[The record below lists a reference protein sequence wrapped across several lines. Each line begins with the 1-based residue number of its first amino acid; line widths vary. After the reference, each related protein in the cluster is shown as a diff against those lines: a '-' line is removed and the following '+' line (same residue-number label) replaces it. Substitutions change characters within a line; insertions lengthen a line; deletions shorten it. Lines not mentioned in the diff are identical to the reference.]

1 LKFLSLTFYSFLF
14 DTFQAI
20 FSSAIVFD
28 TPKWELEGESNENST
43 DELNAEAKS
52 STKLAH
58 YGGSE
63 RTVDAVAR
71 GQKKRASISTDEALV
86 HERVLIITHQ
96 NTGSTSGKMSIFGF
110 PGLYD
115 TSLSSSMPKVA
126 AAASTDNPRNAS
138 EATCKQQT
146 IDLATSDDDDKQD
159 SDSDASFGS
168 ALEKTGTLS
177 VTKTRH
183 APKRQASLK
192 RKRYTA
198 DDDKDEHNTSSD
210 ESEVQKDLPPSKRSK
225 SVKAKKEAAV
235 NKTAKPAQ
243 KRRLRLTPA
252 AGKSKNDALDLL
264 ESIGHDDMNSAG
276 ITEAVNEEVGKNE
289 DMVAHLKVLARRREA
304 DNPVS
309 RAKFKRISTFK
320 NNNTASNGIS
330 GKPLPTHDPQSQS
343 PVSSGKSPFR
353 RRRKK
358 QSPGNGLGSPATA
371 VLDLTVDD
379 DEFTFR

>member
-14 DTFQAI
+14 HTFQAI

-28 TPKWELEGESNENST
+28 TPKWELEGESNENSA

-63 RTVDAVAR
+63 RTVDGVAR

-86 HERVLIITHQ
+86 HQRVLIFTHQ
-96 NTGSTSGKMSIFGF
+96 NTGSTSGKTSIFGF

-115 TSLSSSMPKVA
+115 TSLSSSTPKVA
-126 AAASTDNPRNAS
+126 AAASTDNARNSS

-168 ALEKTGTLS
+168 ALEKTGMLS

-183 APKRQASLK
+183 VSKRQASLK

-210 ESEVQKDLPPSKRSK
+210 ESEVQEDLPPSKRSK
-225 SVKAKKEAAV
+225 SVHAKKEAAV

-264 ESIGHDDMNSAG
+264 ESSGHDDMNSAG
-276 ITEAVNEEVGKNE
+276 ITEAVTEDVGKDE
-289 DMVAHLKVLARRREA
+289 DMVAHLKVFARRREA
-304 DNPVS
+304 DNPVP

-330 GKPLPTHDPQSQS
+330 GKPLPTHVSQSQS

-371 VLDLTVDD
+371 VLDLTADD
-379 DEFTFR
+379 DEFTFG